1 MIDRREFTDYV
12 SGIADK
18 WNMDIEMLEGSYHV
32 IDEDSKNEY
41 QKKIDSLK
49 KQRKHLL
56 EKEGEIEKAN
66 DDTLESIKES
76 IQEAKENFE
85 ETMKEI
91 KDKFK

>member
-18 WNMDIEMLEGSYHV
+18 WNMDIEMLEGSYDI
-32 IDEDSKNEY
+32 IDKDSKNEY

-56 EKEGEIEKAN
+56 EQEGEIEKAN

-76 IQEAKENFE
+76 IEEAKENFE

>member
-1 MIDRREFTDYV
+1 MIDRREFTEYV

-18 WNMDIEMLEGSYHV
+18 WNMDIEMLEGSYD
-32 IDEDSKNEY
+32 IINEDSKNEY

-49 KQRKHLL
+49 KQRKRLL

-66 DDTLESIKES
+66 GDTLESIKES
-76 IQEAKENFE
+76 IEEAKENFE
-85 ETMKEI
+85 ETMTDI

>member
-18 WNMDIEMLEGSYHV
+18 WNKDIEELEGSYDI
-32 IDEDSKNEY
+32 IDENSKNEY

-49 KQRKHLL
+49 KHRKHLL

-66 DDTLESIKES
+66 NDTLESIKES
-76 IQEAKENFE
+76 IEEAKEIL
-85 ETMKEI
+85 K
-91 KDKFK
+91 KL

>member
-12 SGIADK
+12 SGITDK
-18 WNMDIEMLEGSYHV
+18 WNMDIEMLEGSYHI

-49 KQRKHLL
+49 KQRKQLL

-66 DDTLESIKES
+66 NDTLESIKES
-76 IQEAKENFE
+76 IEEAKENFE